1 MYCARV
7 VVEKLARFTAK
18 YGWTPVEHSIED
30 VEKVNQYI
38 RSFGRKDKKGDLVYD
53 DAEFPKSLF
62 QWIQNERAMCAISF
76 EYYLTRY
83 HYIGA
88 ENRIFRFVFRGGQRV
103 LYRVIQDL
111 EERGTSIQIILLKA
125 RQGGFCLDPDTKVLT
140 ADLRWIRIA
149 DCQPGQEI
157 IAVDE
162 YPPGGKGPSRK
173 MLTGV
178 VEGRREVYEQA
189 IRIGFDDGS
198 HLIAT
203 PRHRLMGKKY
213 SGAST
218 TVWREVRSFTVGDEV
233 RYITQEWGES
243 DFEDGW
249 FGGIIDGEGTVRTKP
264 HSGAELT
271 ISQVEGSVL
280 DRARAYLIRNGFTF
294 REDIDDR
301 TPGTSSKLGS
311 KNVHRLIVNRMDELM
326 RLVGK
331 TRPCRMLNHR
341 WWDGKGLPGKCSGIG
356 WRKIVSLEIL
366 PPQRMIDLQTST
378 KTFIAKGY
386 VSHNSTF
393 IEALMTHRALFVPG
407 VKCAIGSA
415 NDQKTYVMMGMMYL
429 ALENL
434 PWWLPPQ
441 QTKDKRSGAALL
453 EFAHVGSQIVI
464 QSGSMKGGIGQG
476 TTPTAIHLSET
487 CDYTDP
493 VVQIEEGLFKAVH
506 SGPEILMILESTGN
520 GNTGW
525 WADQWRD
532 NKAHYFEGKARLY
545 PLFIPWFMTPE
556 LYPKKE
562 WLLEFPIP
570 PKWHPNTS
578 TLVTIA
584 KCEAYAH
591 NSEALTRVI
600 GPKWKMSR
608 EQQWFWEFNYE
619 DAKRRRTDKSWLRH
633 MPCDDFDALTGEN
646 DNVFDRATVAS
657 IEEGRNRN
665 VEVYGLIGEG
675 ISEKHDPVPMDVDP
689 ERSRILIP
697 WKTPHEIRL
706 EWVLMPLRG
715 DPESRMF
722 DPLKKVM
729 IYEHPRPNYLYTL
742 SIDTGFGVG
751 GDRTAMGISRYG
763 NDAVPDV
770 QVAEFAA
777 DDITNV
783 ECWAWGAALAAY
795 YGIYLEDEQVRIIIE
810 QRRKYGDSCYHALK
824 LHGFRNHHHFR
835 EYDKKTL
842 KPIPSVNAREGWW
855 TNEWSRPLLLGT
867 FKHAVDNGW
876 YQVNSRWL
884 LEEIDALEQITMP
897 SGKIKQD
904 HRKDMHDDRIFMAA
918 MGYFTRH
925 DNDLMG
931 ERSKKRYSKATDEGY
946 DVDYSP
952 WTPTVPNPGAEAF
965 FEQFSE
971 Y

>member
-1 MYCARV
+1 MYSPRIV
-7 VVEKLARFTAK
+7 LEKLARFKAK
-18 YGWTPVEHSIED
+18 YGWMPVEHSIEEID
-30 VEKVNQYI
+30 RINAHMKTLY
-38 RSFGRKDKKGDLVYD
+38 RKDGKGDTVFD
-53 DAEFPKSLF
+53 DEQLTKPLER
-62 QWIQNERAMCAISF
+62 WIQNERAICAISF

-83 HYIGA
+83 HYISA
-88 ENRIFRFVFRGGQRV
+88 NNRIFRFRFRGGQRV
-103 LYRVIQDL
+103 LYNVIQEL
-111 EERGTSIQIILLKA
+111 EDNGLSIEIMLLKA
-125 RQGGFCLDPDTKVLT
+125 RQGGFCLDPETKVLT

-203 PRHRLMGKKY
+203 PRHRFMGKKY

-233 RYITQEWGES
+233 RYITQEWGDS

-271 ISQVEGSVL
+271 ISQVEGPVL

-301 TPGTSSKLGS
+301 TPGTNSKLGS

-378 KTFIAKGY
+378 KTFIASGY

-393 IEALMTHRALFVPG
+393 VEALMTHRALFVPG
-407 VKCAIGSA
+407 VKCTIGSA
-415 NDQKTYVMMGMMYL
+415 NDQKTYVMMGMMYT

-441 QTKDKRSGAALL
+441 QTKDKRSGSALL

-464 QSGSMKGGIGQG
+464 QSGSIRGGIGQG
-476 TTPTAIHLSET
+476 TTPTAIHLSEV
-487 CDYTDP
+487 CDYTNP
-493 VVQIEEGLFKAVH
+493 LEQIEEGLFKAVH
-506 SGPEILMILESTGN
+506 PGPEILMVLESTGN
-520 GNTGW
+520 GNATW
-525 WADQWRD
+525 WAKLWYAT
-532 NKAHYFEGKARLY
+532 KRLY
-545 PLFIPWFMTPE
+545 RLFVPWFMTPE
-556 LYPKKE
+556 LYPSEE
-562 WLLEFPIP
+562 WMKQYPMPEN
-570 PKWHPNTS
+570 WTPNPRTIA
-578 TLVTIA
+578 TIA

-591 NSEALTRVI
+591 CTEALIKVL
-600 GPKWKMSR
+600 GAKWKMPVA
-608 EQQWFWEFNYE
+608 QQWFWEFNFE
-619 DAKRRRTDKSWLRH
+619 DAKERGIEKSWLRH
-633 MPCDDFDALTGEN
+633 MPCDSYDALIGEN
-646 DNVFDRATVAS
+646 DAVFDQKALAEAEERRAKTVD
-657 IEEGRNRN
+657 I
-665 VEVYGLIGEG
+665 YGVIGDG
-675 ISEKHDPVPMDVDP
+675 IAEKHDPPAIEGVIDP
-689 ERSRILIP
+689 NGTRIAIP

-706 EWVLMPLRG
+706 EWILMPLMG
-715 DPESRMF
+715 DYESPSF
-722 DPLKKVM
+722 DPLMKLL
-729 IYEHPRPNYLYTL
+729 IWRHPEKGARY
-742 SIDTGFGVG
+742 SIGLDTGTGVG
-751 GDRTAMGISRYG
+751 GDRSIIDVNKCGE
-763 NDAVPDV
+763 DAVPDV
-770 QVAEFAA
+770 QVAQFVSDSIGNTE
-777 DDITNV
+777 IY
-783 ECWAWGAALAAY
+783 AWALAIGAY
-795 YGIYLEDEQVRIIIE
+795 YSQFYEDEQTVRFVIE

-824 LHGFRNHHHFR
+824 LHGMTNHHHFR

-842 KPIPSVNAREGWW
+842 RPKPSPHGREGWW
-855 TNEWSRPLLLGT
+855 TNEWSRPLMIGT
-867 FKHAVDNGW
+867 YKHAVENGW
-876 YQVNSRWL
+876 MVVNSKL
-884 LEEIDALEQITMP
+884 TLGELEALEQVTTP
-897 SGKIKQD
+897 AGKTRQD
-904 HRKDMHDDRIFMAA
+904 HRAGGHDDSVFSGGMA
-918 MGYFTRH
+918 YFTFH

-931 ERSKKRYSKATDEGY
+931 ERSKKKYNAGTEEGY
-946 DVDYSP
+946 DVDYRP
-952 WTPTVPNPGAEAF
+952 WVQTVPNLGATEF
-965 FEQFSE
+965 FERYAQ
-971 Y
+971 